1 MEFSQ
6 DMAARTLDSPSL
18 LCTRERQCGACHTNY
33 PYLLARPAVANQPG
47 TAWPR
52 RTVSSWSASK
62 TGNLGGKG

>member
-33 PYLLARPAVANQPG
+33 PHLLARPAVANQPVISL
-47 TAWPR
+47 ANRFFEEQVKNWHPD
-52 RTVSSWSASK
+52 
-62 TGNLGGKG
+62 GKG